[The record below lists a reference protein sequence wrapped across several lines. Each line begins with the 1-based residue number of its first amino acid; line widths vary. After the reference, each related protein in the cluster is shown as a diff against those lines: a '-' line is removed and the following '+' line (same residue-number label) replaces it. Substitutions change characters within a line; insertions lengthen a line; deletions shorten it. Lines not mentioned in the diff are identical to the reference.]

1 MNQNSIRVW
10 NIIFYIRHSSVSLK
24 SIIYTTKFSIAI
36 QRLEDYTRLGD
47 LQEKVLK
54 HIFTCKSKTENT
66 THIAKSLGL
75 SQPTVRKSVESLRRK
90 GYLNAKQKYKR
101 AEKILGLTPRGAA
114 SVMALGVTFEE
125 IEHWARRSNLGK
137 ADFAAIENVK
147 RVITDPHIRDL
158 WYQKCMQYALKNEY
172 FKNNKIKNLTPIERT
187 KMQLNFQMEY
197 LNSLSPKVDMDNIVT
212 LTDPTTL
219 KEHLKRFDLDK
230 YDLKGYLNY
239 QKYLIDMVIKQL
251 DAID

>member
-1 MNQNSIRVW
+1 LEFGTLHFTSDI
-10 NIIFYIRHSSVSLK
+10 SSVSLK

-36 QRLEDYTRLGD
+36 QRLEDYTKLGD
-47 LQEKVLK
+47 LQQKILK

-75 SQPTVRKSVESLRRK
+75 AQPTVRKSVESLIK
-90 GYLNAKQKYKR
+90 EGYLNARQEHKR
-101 AEKILGLTPRGAA
+101 AKKILGLTPTGAA

-125 IEHWARRSNLGK
+125 IERWARRSNLGK
-137 ADFAAIENVK
+137 ADFAALENVK

-158 WYQKCMQYALKNEY
+158 WYQKCMQYALKNNY
-172 FKNNKIKNLTPIERT
+172 FENNKIKNLTPLERT

-197 LNSLSPKVDMDNIVT
+197 LNSLSHKVDMDSIAT

-230 YDLKGYLNY
+230 YDLKGYLSY
-239 QKYLIDMVIKQL
+239 QKELIDMVIKQL
-251 DAID
+251 DAMD